1 MIEPVFDLW
10 LRDGV
15 QKSIELEV
23 AEASR
28 ARRLELAG
36 VRTETRTKTR
46 TETKEARVGTPVD
59 PSCAS
64 CREHGWRFACAKHNT
79 AEEWESR
86 WK

>member
-36 VRTETRTKTR
+36 VREPRAETR
-46 TETKEARVGTPVD
+46 TETKEARVGSPVD
-59 PSCAS
+59 PTCAI
-64 CREHGWRFACAKHNT
+64 CREHGWRFACAEHNT
-79 AEEWESR
+79 DEERKSR
-86 WK
+86 WR

>member
-28 ARRLELAG
+28 ARRLELRG
-36 VRTETRTKTR
+36 SEQRRGQRHEQRLRKPVSVRRLIE
-46 TETKEARVGTPVD
+46 
-59 PSCAS
+59 SCAS

-79 AEEWESR
+79 AEEWESL